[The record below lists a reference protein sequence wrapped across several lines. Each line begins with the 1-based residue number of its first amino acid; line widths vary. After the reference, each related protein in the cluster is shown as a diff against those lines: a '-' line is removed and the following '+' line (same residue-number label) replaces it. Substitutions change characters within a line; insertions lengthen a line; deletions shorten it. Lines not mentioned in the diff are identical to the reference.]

1 MGPLGSSLVT
11 SSPPDA
17 HAADQQDGQPGR
29 VMPRCN
35 GFLALM
41 CSPQSRQE
49 GSSQVSGQGQA
60 HAQDHQGDASGP
72 AERVEFAKK
81 QGQHERA
88 LERANAATGF
98 VYPYL
103 AARQLDHVA
112 VLNCRD
118 SDPRKDLHGEGRV
131 PPRECRNG
139 RLGQGIGP
147 RYGHQD
153 KCDGEQE
160 LPPCHTVCVRVLKA
174 FSHMRR
180 TGKKP
185 DGGCHHGQRQPP
197 MRQRPPGV
205 GLLQQSGSCIR
216 HGQKKGHAGC
226 PAVGPWTGAGEGP
239 GRLALRGGRCALVQV
254 RERPLLFGLLG
265 LVPSQPSQ
273 IDTQRRHSPA
283 IGVLGVERPNQSQAF
298 HQPPP

>member
-131 PPRECRNG
+131 LPRECRNG

-185 DGGCHHGQRQPP
+185 HGGSHHGQRQPTNAP
-197 MRQRPPGV
+197 ATTRGWPLAAI
-205 GLLQQSGSCIR
+205 GLLHTTRPKEGPRRVSCR
-216 HGQKKGHAGC
+216 GAMDGGWRGTGKAC
-226 PAVGPWTGAGEGP
+226 PPWWEVCPGAGAGASSAVWPAWLGP
-239 GRLALRGGRCALVQV
+239 IATKPDRHTAPA
-254 RERPLLFGLLG
+254 
-265 LVPSQPSQ
+265 QPSH
-273 IDTQRRHSPA
+273 RRT
-283 IGVLGVERPNQSQAF
+283 GG
-298 HQPPP
+298 